1 MDIESATN
9 SIIPN
14 NDIISGGDGSGGGG
28 GINFGLLGML
38 FGAPLLGSNSNSNG
52 NSSNNN
58 YNNNNNSIIGNNQYD
73 MIKFGIIIFLV
84 TWVIG
89 LIKSYLISIID
100 LIKNRFYFT
109 AHLTYPDSMF
119 IYFLE
124 WLSSKQDSTIIGT
137 RGVSVMTRYQN
148 VESEDGGQMDIK
160 LLPTGTQ
167 WLWYNGYLI
176 SIVRITA
183 SKRSFDGIKD
193 DSLDVTVY
201 GGNKNIINSILET
214 AVEYSVTLNKD
225 KTKIY
230 SLDQSS
236 TFWECI
242 ACQNKRLVDSVFL
255 DENVSEKVVND
266 LTNFIHGKKW
276 YTDTGVPYR
285 RGYLLYGPP
294 GSGKTSFILS
304 MAGNFGKSISIMNMS
319 KGIHDGNIHSIIQK
333 CNKDTILVLED
344 IDAVF
349 VKRKNN
355 SAAGNDVLT
364 FSGLLNA
371 IDGLASS
378 DGRILMMTTNHLERL
393 SPALIRPG
401 RIDLKVKFDYASNH
415 QIELMF
421 KRFFDQKYHYLI
433 DSITSK
439 LENHQISTAQLQ
451 GWFIIHRD
459 SPLNLLPTCD
469 DFINQCTS
477 ETSSND
483 KITKEMLDDEIKP
496 YDHDNDDEDDEESI
510 NNNKLNKKNNSNG
523 NNYQKDNKKPS
534 VLLSSL
540 SPSNSE
546 SLDSRNDDIEEI
558 YEDDNKYTSNSTTR
572 KRKV

>member
-9 SIIPN
+9 IIPN
-14 NDIISGGDGSGGGG
+14 NEIISGGSGGGMNIG
-28 GINFGLLGML
+28 FLGML
-38 FGAPLLGSNSNSNG
+38 FGAPFLSGGNGSSTNSG
-52 NSSNNN
+52 NS
-58 YNNNNNSIIGNNQYD
+58 IANNQYD
-73 MIKFGIIIFLV
+73 MIKFGLTILFV
-84 TWVIG
+84 TWVVT
-89 LIKSYLISIID
+89 LIKSYLISIVE

-119 IYFLE
+119 VYFLE
-124 WLSSKQDSTIIGT
+124 WLSSKQDSTIVGT

-148 VESEDGGQMDIK
+148 VESDDGQMDIK

-183 SKRSFDGIKD
+183 TKRSFDGIKD

-201 GGNKNIINSILET
+201 GGNKKVISSMLET

-230 SLDQSS
+230 SLDQSA

-266 LTNFIHGKKW
+266 LSNFIHGKKW

-355 SAAGNDVLT
+355 SGNDVLT
-364 FSGLLNA
+364 FSALLNA

-378 DGRILMMTTNHLERL
+378 DGRILMMTTNHLDRL

-401 RIDLKVKFDYASNH
+401 RIDLKVKFDYASHH

-421 KRFFDQKYHYLI
+421 KRFFDQNYHHLI
-433 DSITSK
+433 DSIVSK
-439 LENHQISTAQLQ
+439 LDGHLISTAQLQ

-459 SPLNLLPTCD
+459 SPLNLLPTCQ
-469 DFINQCTS
+469 DFIDQCTS
-477 ETSSND
+477 ETKSND
-483 KITKEMLDDEIKP
+483 LITKDMIDENN
-496 YDHDNDDEDDEESI
+496 NDDIGSDDTDDDKAVNDNYYEGNE
-510 NNNKLNKKNNSNG
+510 KLNRKNSNNSKSKKI
-523 NNYQKDNKKPS
+523 QKDDIKTS
-534 VLLSSL
+534 SILLSSL
-540 SPSNSE
+540 SPSKISQDSDENEKNYCDNDMDNNIGKNS
-546 SLDSRNDDIEEI
+546 SI
-558 YEDDNKYTSNSTTR
+558 TR

>member
-1 MDIESATN
+1 MDIGSTTN
-9 SIIPN
+9 GIIPN
-14 NDIISGGDGSGGGG
+14 NDIISGVGDGG

-38 FGAPLLGSNSNSNG
+38 FGSPLLGGNSNSNNN

-58 YNNNNNSIIGNNQYD
+58 SSNSIIGSNQYD

-89 LIKSYLISIID
+89 IIKSYLISVID

-176 SIVRITA
+176 SIVRTTA
-183 SKRSFDGIKD
+183 SKRSLDGIKD

-201 GGNKNIINSILET
+201 GGSKKIINSILET
-214 AVEYSVTLNKD
+214 AVEYSLTLNKD

-433 DSITSK
+433 DSINSNLK
-439 LENHQISTAQLQ
+439 NHQISTAQLQ

-477 ETSSND
+477 ETTSND
-483 KITKEMLDDEIKP
+483 KITKEMLDDEIKS
-496 YDHDNDDEDDEESI
+496 YDDDDDDDNYEESI
-510 NNNKLNKKNNSNG
+510 NNNNNKKYNG
-523 NNYQKDNKKPS
+523 NGNGNGNKKPS
-534 VLLSSL
+534 A
-540 SPSNSE
+540 SNSE
-546 SLDSRNDDIEEI
+546 SLDNRNDDNEEI
-558 YEDDNKYTSNSTTR
+558 YEDNNNNNNNEPFDCKYTGNSTTR

>member
-1 MDIESATN
+1 M
-9 SIIPN
+9 
-14 NDIISGGDGSGGGG
+14 
-28 GINFGLLGML
+28 
-38 FGAPLLGSNSNSNG
+38 
-52 NSSNNN
+52 
-58 YNNNNNSIIGNNQYD
+58 
-73 MIKFGIIIFLV
+73 
-84 TWVIG
+84 
-89 LIKSYLISIID
+89 
-100 LIKNRFYFT
+100 
-109 AHLTYPDSMF
+109 
-119 IYFLE
+119 
-124 WLSSKQDSTIIGT
+124 
-137 RGVSVMTRYQN
+137 
-148 VESEDGGQMDIK
+148 
-160 LLPTGTQ
+160 
-167 WLWYNGYLI
+167 
-176 SIVRITA
+176 
-183 SKRSFDGIKD
+183 
-193 DSLDVTVY
+193 
-201 GGNKNIINSILET
+201 
-214 AVEYSVTLNKD
+214 
-225 KTKIY
+225 
-230 SLDQSS
+230 
-236 TFWECI
+236 
-242 ACQNKRLVDSVFL
+242 
-255 DENVSEKVVND
+255 
-266 LTNFIHGKKW
+266 TNFIHGKKW

-433 DSITSK
+433 DSINSK

-451 GWFIIHRD
+451 GWFIIHRN

-469 DFINQCTS
+469 DFITQCTS
-477 ETSSND
+477 ETTSND
-483 KITKEMLDDEIKP
+483 KITKEMLDDEIKS
-496 YDHDNDDEDDEESI
+496 YDDDEEESI
-510 NNNKLNKKNNSNG
+510 NNNIKLNKKYNSNG
-523 NNYQKDNKKPS
+523 NNNYQKDDKKPS
-534 VLLSSL
+534 VL

-546 SLDSRNDDIEEI
+546 SLDNRNDDNEEI
-558 YEDDNKYTSNSTTR
+558 YEDNNNNELFDCKYTGNSTTR

>member
-1 MDIESATN
+1 MDIESTTN

-14 NDIISGGDGSGGGG
+14 NDMISTGGGMNLG
-28 GINFGLLGML
+28 FLGML
-38 FGAPLLGSNSNSNG
+38 FGAPLLGSGSSGGNSS
-52 NSSNNN
+52 SSNNN
-58 YNNNNNSIIGNNQYD
+58 SLIGNNQYD
-73 MIKFGIIIFLV
+73 MIKFGITILLV
-84 TWVIG
+84 TWIVG
-89 LIKSYLISIID
+89 LIKSYFISIID

-124 WLSSKQDSTIIGT
+124 WLSSKQDSIIIGT

-148 VESEDGGQMDIK
+148 LESEDGGQMDIK

-183 SKRSFDGIKD
+183 TKRSFDGIKD

-201 GGNKNIINSILET
+201 GGNKKVINSILET

-266 LTNFIHGKKW
+266 LSNFIHGKKW
-276 YTDTGVPYR
+276 YIDTGVPYR

-355 SAAGNDVLT
+355 TASGNDILT

-378 DGRILMMTTNHLERL
+378 DGRILMMTTNHLDRL

-401 RIDLKVKFDYASNH
+401 RIDLKVKFDYASHH

-433 DSITSK
+433 DSIISK
-439 LENHQISTAQLQ
+439 LDGHQISTAQLQ

-469 DFINQCTS
+469 DLINQCTA
-477 ETSSND
+477 EITSND
-483 KITKEMLDDEIKP
+483 QITKEMLDDEIKD
-496 YDHDNDDEDDEESI
+496 YDDESVNNN
-510 NNNKLNKKNNSNG
+510 NNNKLNRKNSSNG
-523 NNYQKDNKKPS
+523 NNQKTT
-534 VLLSSL
+534 VFLSSL
-540 SPSNSE
+540 SPSQSSE
-546 SLDSRNDDIEEI
+546 SLNNNDNDEES
-558 YEDDNKYTSNSTTR
+558 YGNNTTNGNNELFDCKYTSNNSSITR